1 MEIRVL
7 IAMNGTHMSV
17 LNQENNTP
25 SSVPSISDL
34 GIETQY
40 SIFNRMFPGRSADE
54 TAKQRYAN

>member
-7 IAMNGTHMSV
+7 IATNSTRMSV

-34 GIETQY
+34 GIETQH
-40 SIFNRMFPGRSADE
+40 SIFNWVFPGRLADE
-54 TAKQRYAN
+54 TAKQ